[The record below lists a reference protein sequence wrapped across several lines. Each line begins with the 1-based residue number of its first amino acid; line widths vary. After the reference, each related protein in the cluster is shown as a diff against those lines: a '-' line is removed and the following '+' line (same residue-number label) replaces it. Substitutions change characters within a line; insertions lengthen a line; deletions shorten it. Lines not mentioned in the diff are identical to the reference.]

1 MLLLK
6 FLFIIYYTLFF
17 QKINLLIYQLFY
29 LSN

>member
-6 FLFIIYYTLFF
+6 FLSITYYTLFF
-17 QKINLLIYQLFY
+17 QKVNPLIYQLFY